1 MIIALIILLSI
12 VLLIAMLLSLFIS
25 LRIRYN
31 SSDDVFSVTLR
42 ILCFNLR
49 IIPKKEKKVKKVK
62 KKKAK
67 QKKKDKPKESKSKNI
82 FRKVGFFDTLKF
94 ISNAL
99 SAIFGLLSGVVNN
112 SKIKKLRFV
121 LNISQG
127 DAASTAISCGY
138 ASSVVYPVVGKILD
152 SVKDY
157 KNYDVQINP
166 DYDEASQS
174 SIDLD
179 VIVGIRVFS
188 LIKVVFSK
196 WHEIFSVLKT
206 LI

>member
-12 VLLIAMLLSLFIS
+12 VLLIALLLSLFIS

-49 IIPKKEKKVKKVK
+49 IIPKKEKKVKK
-62 KKKAK
+62 KKAK

-82 FRKVGFFDTLKF
+82 FKKVGFFDTLKF

-127 DAASTAISCGY
+127 DAASTAITCGY

>member
-12 VLLIAMLLSLFIS
+12 VLLIALLLSLFIS

-49 IIPKKEKKVKKVK
+49 IIPKKEKKVKK
-62 KKKAK
+62 KKAK

-82 FRKVGFFDTLKF
+82 FKKVGFFDTLKF

-166 DYDEASQS
+166 DYDEASKS

>member
-12 VLLIAMLLSLFIS
+12 VLLIALLLSLFIS

-49 IIPKKEKKVKKVK
+49 IIPKKEKKVK